1 MINVAGG
8 IQDTDACTS
17 NVVRYEVDGAPK
29 PGESSG
35 WLRHDTFDAALAD
48 ALDRGVLVIT
58 AISRDANGVAVRCT
72 ARGVVTDAPK
82 RPRGRPPLDP
92 SERRDARLTV
102 RVTAATLADL
112 EARAKRE
119 AKAPAVLAADI
130 LERAAR
136 R

>member
-1 MINVAGG
+1 MITV
-8 IQDTDACTS
+8 
-17 NVVRYEVDGAPK
+17 
-29 PGESSG
+29 
-35 WLRHDTFDAALAD
+35 
-48 ALDRGVLVIT
+48 
-58 AISRDANGVAVRCT
+58 
-72 ARGVVTDAPK
+72 RGVVTDAPK

>member
-1 MINVAGG
+1 MATTNMINVAGG

-58 AISRDANGVAVRCT
+58 AISRDANGVAVARRT
-72 ARGVVTDAPK
+72 AWAKIDRSSPCLCNGLVGNAV
-82 RPRGRPPLDP
+82 
-92 SERRDARLTV
+92 RDAL
-102 RVTAATLADL
+102 
-112 EARAKRE
+112 
-119 AKAPAVLAADI
+119 
-130 LERAAR
+130 RAAS
-136 R
+136 

>member
-1 MINVAGG
+1 MTVL
-8 IQDTDACTS
+8 
-17 NVVRYEVDGAPK
+17 VVCITCGQQLD
-29 PGESSG
+29 
-35 WLRHDTFDAALAD
+35 DAAPLCPCDRERLAH
-48 ALDRGVLVIT
+48 
-58 AISRDANGVAVRCT
+58 AISRRLAETGPAPQAQTELERIDVA
-72 ARGVVTDAPK
+72 APK